1 MAPTGGGGVRILSVD
16 LGSSSVRAE
25 LYDGSGTRQ
34 EGTETRLDYEL
45 EYTPDGG
52 VAVAADELLDL
63 VVRAIDGVLDNAGS
77 TPISGVATSTFWH
90 SVLGLDGEGRPT
102 TPVLYWADRRAA
114 GAARELRGRLDEPAV
129 HRRTGCVPHSGY
141 WPAQLVWLGHERTG
155 KFVGSERWGDRKSV
169 A

>member
-25 LYDGSGTRQ
+25 LYDDSGTRQ

-63 VVRAIDGVLDNAGS
+63 VVRAIDGAMDNAGS
-77 TPISGVATSTFWH
+77 APISGVATSTFWH
-90 SVLGLDGEGRPT
+90 SVLGLDDRPT
-102 TPVLYWADRRAA
+102 TPVLYW
-114 GAARELRGRLDEPAV
+114 
-129 HRRTGCVPHSGY
+129 
-141 WPAQLVWLGHERTG
+141 
-155 KFVGSERWGDRKSV
+155 
-169 A
+169 